1 MNVVVAIA
9 VLLPL
14 LLLRIL
20 AAAAAVTI
28 ASGVSLRWRWFDTSV
43 LASAAC
49 ASSQVAS
56 ATVVGIVCTLVWR
69 LAGRALIPLVLAA
82 AVPTVLVL
90 ADMVPRGLAAEGSR
104 RSRVLAPLM
113 GIAAVALGPLLLLE
127 RGLARLLGMRGTSS
141 ALRSLRRLGG
151 WLSTPQRREPLE
163 VSEPGLVARIARF
176 AGRTACDAMVPH
188 VGLCAVA
195 DTASI
200 GDVVE
205 LVRERG
211 FSRLP
216 VFHEHLFNTIGIVS
230 SLDLLGV
237 VDTTLPVT
245 GVMRDPLFVPESK
258 PLPELLAMLQA
269 EGCNAAIVVDEYGG
283 AVGLVTVEDLVEEI
297 VGEIEDEYDAPKEP
311 YRRVAPGVFV
321 LSARAP
327 VGDVNE
333 RFGWN
338 LPQGEY
344 ETVGGLVLER
354 LGRVPKPGE
363 TLVAGRVR
371 IEVTRAT
378 ARAVQELR
386 VRERPLD

>member
-9 VLLPL
+9 LLVVL

-28 ASGVSLRWRWFDTSV
+28 ASGGALRWRWFDTNV
-43 LASAAC
+43 LASAAR
-49 ASSQVAS
+49 ATSQVAS
-56 ATVVGIVCTLVWR
+56 ATIVGIVCTLVWR
-69 LAGRALIPLVLAA
+69 HAGRALIPLVLAGS
-82 AVPTVLVL
+82 VPTVLVL

-104 RSRVLAPLM
+104 RSRVLAPLLA
-113 GIAAVALGPLLLLE
+113 IAAVVLAPLLLVE
-127 RGLARLLGMRGTSS
+127 RGLARVCGMRGASN
-141 ALRSLRRLGG
+141 ACRSLRRLGG
-151 WLSTPQRREPLE
+151 WLTTQHRREPLD
-163 VSEPGLVARIARF
+163 VSEPGLVARIGRF
-176 AGRTACDAMVPH
+176 AGRTAHDAMVPH
-188 VGLCAVA
+188 VGLCAVP

-216 VFHEHLFNTIGIVS
+216 VFHERLFNTIGIVS

-237 VDTTLPVT
+237 VDPNVPVT
-245 GVMRDPLFVPESK
+245 SVMRDPLFVPESK

-297 VGEIEDEYDAPKEP
+297 VGEIEDEYDAPKELF
-311 YRRVAPGVFV
+311 RRVAPGVFA

-327 VGDVNE
+327 VAEVNE

-354 LGRVPKPGE
+354 LGRVPKPGD
-363 TLVAGRVR
+363 TLVSGRVH
-371 IEVTRAT
+371 IEVTRAS

-386 VRERPLD
+386 VKERPLD